1 VTPSQQTQP
10 LLSNLNSTKS
20 TSLKDKYET
29 PKPLPEHFTLAHKAE
44 RILGLQP
51 GTLSHAIVCL
61 ENARDEVRRTSLVF
75 PPPIEIGLN
84 DGNGSGVLEKKEGGM
99 KNRMF
104 RAKRVMSVA
113 LPSGVGMNIGLG
125 GLNRSGSV
133 VVGTGGRE
141 EKQQREKRRRA
152 ADGVLY
158 WQKEVARL
166 ESEEIGRR

>member
-1 VTPSQQTQP
+1 
-10 LLSNLNSTKS
+10 
-20 TSLKDKYET
+20 
-29 PKPLPEHFTLAHKAE
+29 
-44 RILGLQP
+44 
-51 GTLSHAIVCL
+51 
-61 ENARDEVRRTSLVF
+61 
-75 PPPIEIGLN
+75 
-84 DGNGSGVLEKKEGGM
+84 M